1 MNLTDAK
8 VLITG
13 GSSGIGLETA
23 KQLVLAGAKVA
34 ICGRDEARLYQA
46 AKESGAFPIQADV
59 SNETDVKRMVEAV
72 IAEFGGYNVL
82 VNNAAYGHFAM
93 LTDMETAK
101 FNELLATNLTG
112 AMLAARESAR
122 HFVAQKHGNIVNIS
136 STAGLAGFAGG
147 SAYVATKFALK
158 GMTECWRQELRKHN
172 IRVMLVNPSEVQ
184 THFGANAG
192 MEARPHNASKLEAI
206 EMAHTVVSMLAMHDR
221 GFIAEATVW
230 ATNPQ

>member
-34 ICGRDEARLYQA
+34 ICGRDEARLHQA

-59 SNETDVKRMVEAV
+59 SNETDVKRMVAAV

-112 AMLAARESAR
+112 AMVAGRESAR
-122 HFVAQKHGNIVNIS
+122 HFVAEIG
-136 STAGLAGFAGG
+136 
-147 SAYVATKFALK
+147 
-158 GMTECWRQELRKHN
+158 R
-172 IRVMLVNPSEVQ
+172 
-184 THFGANAG
+184 
-192 MEARPHNASKLEAI
+192 
-206 EMAHTVVSMLAMHDR
+206 AHV
-221 GFIAEATVW
+221 
-230 ATNPQ
+230 